1 MHIILCMQ
9 KPLCVH
15 TQDHAYNLLSPASAA
30 SGGDDDSPLS
40 GGDDKNLTEFCLGK
54 GTSKDV

>member
-1 MHIILCMQ
+1 MHAKTSLC
-9 KPLCVH
+9 
-15 TQDHAYNLLSPASAA
+15 AYSRPCIQFIEPCQCCLR
-30 SGGDDDSPLS
+30 GDDDSPLS